1 MTDTFPTRRQNR
13 FWLYAPPLLL
23 LLLAVAWSAFW
34 FYARGR
40 AASEIDAALARE
52 AERGRTWTCA
62 DRTIGGYPFRIELRC
77 NALTLTSTRWG
88 DAVRVET
95 GPAVAVGQIYS
106 PGLVILELTGPGK
119 VTLPDNR
126 SLALSWT
133 NLDASL
139 AWRNPERFA
148 LVASDLSGVLS
159 APGTNPETW
168 SSKTLEAH
176 LRRNPA
182 RPEPDQAVD
191 IAITAKGTVL
201 PPIDALLGNSDTGE
215 IALQA
220 TLTQAESFR
229 KGFNPDALESWR
241 GAKGSLE
248 LTRLSS
254 TKGKARVDGS
264 GVLQLDPLHRVSG
277 DLRLAAAG
285 IEQIGGIR
293 IGNLLGGLGGLLGGR
308 GADAATAPGLTP
320 LPPVSLR
327 EGRVFLGPIRLPLQ
341 PLPPLY

>member
-1 MTDTFPTRRQNR
+1 MTDTFPTRRQSR

-40 AASEIDAALARE
+40 AAAEIDAALARE

-77 NALTLTSTRWG
+77 NALALTSTRWG

-106 PGLVILELTGPGK
+106 PGLVIFELTGPAK

-159 APGTNPETW
+159 APGANPETW

-182 RPEPDQAVD
+182 RPATDQAVD

-220 TLTQAESFR
+220 TLTQSESFR

-241 GAKGSLE
+241 GAKGTLE

-264 GVLQLDPLHRVSG
+264 GVLQLDPTHRVSG

-308 GADAATAPGLTP
+308 GADAATAPGLTS